1 MHFGEVTLWQ
11 LLAAIV
17 FCLSPADA
25 IREIDATAYTIS
37 TTSTDPT
44 ELIQGLKQGDN
55 FRPVTGFRRVDGV
68 RKVRFEQTY
77 NDIPVYGSVV
87 VMEKNSNGEFYD
99 VSDGE
104 LFEDILTDLDDTDPM
119 ITIEEAIDVAIAATS
134 DAESAFKSEAVVD
147 LLVSDEGGYAHLIY
161 RVKFLAKKGSGYSS
175 PVVIV
180 DADTGEVL
188 RSFESLMTESIQI
201 GGVGGN
207 LKFGKYVFGNPAG
220 NCSTGG
226 GSSTPQPNAGPTT
239 ASPEHTTEP
248 SYYDDDDWYWTE
260 ESYSVGTDDKL
271 LIRRRRQAESCSAN
285 QFPKL
290 TVDKLA
296 NGKCALKSKNTQIYH
311 VQGKSAEQDPGLG
324 ELLKEV
330 YSVDCVNNFNNV
342 NDFANGGYSPA
353 NDAFFYSEK
362 TFEMFQK
369 LLKKP
374 AVKVEP
380 PGPLKIAVHFG
391 TNHENAFYYKDRC
404 FFGNGATTFYP
415 LVDVN
420 VVAHE
425 LAHGFT
431 EDHSNLEYTGMSGGM
446 NEAFSDM
453 AGEALEY
460 YLFGK
465 VDWIVGGASMKEAG
479 KGLRYFDDP
488 TKDGHSIGHARD
500 FRSDMDVHLSSGVY
514 NKAFYNLA
522 NSNGWNV
529 EKAFRVFGTANVVYW
544 GAKATF
550 NTGACGVR
558 KAAADLKL
566 PTQDVINAFSS
577 VGVTCTSAK

>member
-1 MHFGEVTLWQ
+1 MHLSQFRVWYV
-11 LLAAIV
+11 LAAA
-17 FCLSPADA
+17 ADA
-25 IREIDATAYTIS
+25 VKEIDATAYAIN
-37 TTSTDPT
+37 TTSSDPIN
-44 ELIQGLKQGDN
+44 LIQGLNQGDN
-55 FRPVTGFRRVDGV
+55 FRPITGFRRFDGV
-68 RKVRFEQTY
+68 QKVRFEQTY
-77 NDIPVYGSVV
+77 KDIPVYGSVV

-104 LFEDILTDLDDTDPM
+104 LFEDILMDLNETNPM
-119 ITIEEAIDVAIAATS
+119 VTIAEAIDIAIAAVS
-134 DAESAFKSEAVVD
+134 DPESAFKSEAIAD

-180 DADTGEVL
+180 DALSGEVL
-188 RSFESLMTESIQI
+188 RNFESLMTESIQI

-207 LKFGKYVFGNPAG
+207 VKFGKYVFGNSAG
-220 NCSTGG
+220 DCSTGG
-226 GSSTPQPNAGPTT
+226 GGGTPTTAGPTT
-239 ASPEHTTEP
+239 TAPEVTTN
-248 SYYDDDDWYWTE
+248 STDWDWYDYDWNTT
-260 ESYSVGTDDKL
+260 SNATANAN
-271 LIRRRRQAESCSAN
+271 ITRRQVESCNAN

-290 TVDKLA
+290 IVDKLA
-296 NGKCALKSKNTQIYH
+296 NGKCALKSTNTQIYH

-330 YSVDCVNNFNNV
+330 YSVDCTNNFNNV

-369 LLKKP
+369 WLKKP

-391 TNHENAFYYKDRC
+391 TNLENAFYYRDRC
-404 FFGNGATTFYP
+404 FFGNGADTFHP

-431 EDHSNLEYTGMSGGM
+431 EDHSNLEYVDMSGGM

-488 TKDGHSIGHARD
+488 TKDGQSIGHARD
-500 FRSDMDVHLSSGVY
+500 FRAGMSVHLSSGVY
-514 NKAFYNLA
+514 NKAFYTLA
-522 NSNGWNV
+522 NTNGWNV